1 MSRGPSGTDSV
12 STIEVFEVVMLV
24 TFSMLESPMLY
35 LTRYIEM
42 SPDTGGCHEM
52 FCCIWILLSFS
63 LTDTGPLIRSLT
75 TPGLCAAEG
84 DGNIQ
89 SDNSQVANQLNS

>member
-1 MSRGPSGTDSV
+1 MP
-12 STIEVFEVVMLV
+12 
-24 TFSMLESPMLY
+24 Y
-35 LTRYIEM
+35 LMRYIMM

-52 FCCIWILLSFS
+52 FCWILPPSS

-84 DGNIQ
+84 DWNIQ
-89 SDNSQVANQLNS
+89 FDNSQESVEFFTVDDMQ